1 MDRHVLRDLEETVK
15 KFIDEKFRSLKQQQ
29 VNKRNKH
36 VLKSKVHCEGS
47 PREFARWPRF
57 AASLD

>member
-29 VNKRNKH
+29 VKKRNKN

-47 PREFARWPRF
+47 ACEFARWPRF
-57 AASLD
+57 AA